1 MIWMMLAGCGQYVD
15 AGETLVDGSVAI
27 DVSVELPDRS
37 EMNYATTLQHYG
49 QSALLSAHTSW
60 ESVSVLQN
68 DGAESA
74 AEMRMVEY
82 SELLNSIEARVV
94 LADALAN
101 LAAVDPSTLAS
112 PNEQLAYWMNVY
124 NLWVVQAILDR
135 LSSDPAY
142 VGVESDDFLIF
153 TTAYIQVGE
162 FALTPNQIEHAIIRG
177 DDYAWENYFIDQPEL
192 LDQAQ
197 RWNADLWG
205 GETVDARIHA
215 GLNCASRS
223 CPDLIAGAFRA
234 ETLDADLDAL
244 AAAFVNNP
252 TKGAGPNG
260 VSTLFSWYGA
270 DFEADYG
277 SGEAFIAAHRD
288 GGTDGVNMDSSLFYD
303 WRLNGR

>member
-1 MIWMMLAGCGQYVD
+1 MIWMMLAACGQYVD
-15 AGETLVDGSVAI
+15 AGEALVGGNEAI
-27 DVSVELPDRS
+27 DASVELPDRS

-49 QSALLSAHTSW
+49 QQALMSTHTSW
-60 ESVSVLQN
+60 ESVSVFQN
-68 DGAESA
+68 DGSEPS

-82 SELLNSIEARVV
+82 SEILGSIEAQVV

-101 LAAVDPSTLAS
+101 LAAVDPGTLES
-112 PNEQLAYWMNVY
+112 RDERLSYWMNAY

-135 LSSDPAY
+135 LRDTPDY
-142 VGVESDDFLIF
+142 VGVESDEFVIF
-153 TTAYIQVGE
+153 TTSYVQVGE
-162 FALTPNQIEHAIIRG
+162 FSLTPNQIEHAIIRG
-177 DDYAWENYFIDQPEL
+177 DDYAWENYFVDQPEL
-192 LDQAQ
+192 LAQAQ
-197 RWNADLWG
+197 TWYAELWE
-205 GETVDARIHA
+205 GEVVDARIHA

-223 CPDLIAGAFRA
+223 CPDIIAGAFRA

-252 TKGAGPNG
+252 TKGAGPDG

-277 SGEAFIAAHRD
+277 SKEAFIAEHRD
-288 GGTDGVNMDSSLFYD
+288 GGTDGVSMDTSLFYD

>member
-1 MIWMMLAGCGQYVD
+1 MIWMMHAACGQYID
-15 AGETLVDGSVAI
+15 AGETLVDGSEVI

-37 EMNYATTLQHYG
+37 EMNYATTLQHYS
-49 QSALLSAHTSW
+49 QSALMGTHTSW
-60 ESVSVLQN
+60 ESVSLLQN
-68 DGAESA
+68 DGSESS

-82 SELLNSIEARVV
+82 SELLNSIEAQVV

-101 LAAVDPSTLAS
+101 LAAVDPSTLESAD
-112 PNEQLAYWMNVY
+112 EQLAYWMNVY

-135 LSSDPAY
+135 LRSDPSY

-153 TTAYIQVGE
+153 TTAYVQVGE
-162 FALTPNQIEHAIIRG
+162 FSLTPNQIEHAIIRG

-205 GETVDARIHA
+205 GEALDARIHA

-252 TKGAGPNG
+252 TKGAGPSG
-260 VSTLFSWYGA
+260 ISTLFSWYGA

-277 SGEAFIAAHRD
+277 SREAFIEAHRD